1 MAEGK
6 LSKEA
11 AITFLK
17 KTYKKYVEEPELTTR
32 LENIPKLIAK
42 FEGNYD
48 TMIKKLLQKYAKEVA
63 VKPPKMPKK
72 VVEESPEVSEDEAKA
87 KLDTEIAVNE
97 VKAVVT
103 ETKKEIIFEVKDAT
117 KAQEDSM
124 ASKEDFQ
131 ARKTGAKEKLSE
143 ESGQSKLMHEAKET
157 MSAAKASTKEL
168 QKEMKVAGKVEV
180 EAQKVTMERKLA
192 EEKLEKLQEIKE
204 KTEEKLEKLQEI
216 NEKARVKIEVD
227 RQARDEL
234 IKKANLIQEEIEKL
248 EIEVGSKDREL
259 LGLETESQKIKRET
273 AEAQL
278 KLKSNLMLRE
288 ELVLERVA
296 LRMNQINWS
305 IIGEVDFDEE
315 NDLTKIEGIDE
326 FVEKKLYALEIK
338 SYEQISRMDESN
350 MKIINDALEFPPD
363 RISKQNWVQ
372 KAADLM
378 LFDN

>member
-1 MAEGK
+1 MAGGK
-6 LSKEA
+6 LSKEE

-17 KTYKKYVEEPELTTR
+17 KTYEKYVEEPELTTR
-32 LENIPKLIAK
+32 LENIPKLIVK

-87 KLDTEIAVNE
+87 KLDTEIVVNE

-103 ETKKEIIFEVKDAT
+103 ETKKEIIF
-117 KAQEDSM
+117 
-124 ASKEDFQ
+124 
-131 ARKTGAKEKLSE
+131 
-143 ESGQSKLMHEAKET
+143 EAKET

-168 QKEMKVAGKVEV
+168 QKEIKVAAKVEV
-180 EAQKVTMERKLA
+180 EAKKVRMERKLA

>member
-1 MAEGK
+1 
-6 LSKEA
+6 
-11 AITFLK
+11 
-17 KTYKKYVEEPELTTR
+17 
-32 LENIPKLIAK
+32 
-42 FEGNYD
+42 
-48 TMIKKLLQKYAKEVA
+48 
-63 VKPPKMPKK
+63 
-72 VVEESPEVSEDEAKA
+72 
-87 KLDTEIAVNE
+87 
-97 VKAVVT
+97 
-103 ETKKEIIFEVKDAT
+103 
-117 KAQEDSM
+117 M

-192 EEKLEKLQEIKE
+192 
-204 KTEEKLEKLQEI
+204 EEKLEKLQEI